1 MKNIKNVLIISL
13 LAMVLGGIKIA
24 SAETFS
30 MSYMSSSGGIAT
42 IAIDYGVNS
51 NNYNPGDTIYPTIS
65 GSQYDMR
72 CANGVSYDASQK
84 LFATMIDF
92 KIGTPG
98 SYLTFKVGE
107 MPWAH
112 FDSYYD
118 NIYLRD
124 GTIAFSAVSSR
135 YLQNN
140 PSGPSPSSLTV
151 EGGYFYINNDGG
163 LYFVEPSL
171 GRQYYIGQS
180 TQLQYAMN
188 KEYSTRGNF
197 DPNIYTN
204 PKYTLRTIV
213 DYYHKGVSGTTFF
226 NSPTLPGSILIPQNA
241 EGQQYVAQVT
251 LKPAWAAKPS
261 SPTYSKYGPWV
272 DATTVTYKTC
282 PDGSRVASTEVCPST
297 KSCPDGSIVPSLAI
311 CPDATVKTCPDGST
325 IPSTESCPTITYKTC
340 WDGSRIPSDNLCP
353 ASKTCPDGTVTGINM
368 VCPRELLPPMIDP
381 IILPLERDINDV
393 ESTRGIASFF
403 KEIFN
408 LKSANAIID
417 QMMMEIREQNG
428 GGGYTSSGTSYTTP
442 PPSCGSAWWCSIEV
456 YPFDM
461 AVPFTITVPVPPNTT
476 PSVLIK

>member
-1 MKNIKNVLIISL
+1 
-13 LAMVLGGIKIA
+13 MVLGGIKIA
-24 SAETFS
+24 SADTFS
-30 MSYMSSSGGIAT
+30 MSYMSSSGGLAT

-51 NNYNPGDTIYPTIS
+51 NNYNPGDTIKPTIY
-65 GSQYDMR
+65 GSQFNMR
-72 CANGVSYDASQK
+72 CANGVPYDASQK

-98 SYLTFKVGE
+98 SYLTFKAVE
-107 MPWAH
+107 VPWAYL
-112 FDSYYD
+112 DLKSD
-118 NIYLRD
+118 AIYLRD
-124 GTIAFSAVSSR
+124 GTTAFSRVLNSF
-135 YLQNN
+135 LENN
-140 PSGPSPSSLTV
+140 PTRTTADFFAGDRTQEHLYIEP
-151 EGGYFYINNDGG
+151 EGEI
-163 LYFVEPSL
+163 YFVDS
-171 GRQYYIGQS
+171 YYNHYHVGQS
-180 TQLQYAMN
+180 SELGDALV
-188 KEYSTRGNF
+188 KEYSIKGYFNPYLYADDTLKLN
-197 DPNIYTN
+197 NIT
-204 PKYTLRTIV
+204 
-213 DYYHKGVSGTTFF
+213 DYNHKGVSNTTYF

-241 EGQQYVAQVT
+241 EGRQYVAQVT
-251 LKPAWAAKPS
+251 VKPAWAAKPS

-282 PDGSRVASTEVCPST
+282 PDGSKVASTEVCPST

-311 CPDATVKTCPDGST
+311 CPDMTVKTCPDGST

-368 VCPRELLPPMIDP
+368 VCPRELLPPMMEDDR
-381 IILPLERDINDV
+381 IILPLKRDINDV

-417 QMMMEIREQNG
+417 QMMMEIHEQNG

-442 PPSCGSAWWCSIEV
+442 PPSCGSAWYCRIEV
-456 YPFDM
+456 YPFDI
-461 AVPFTITVPVPPNTT
+461 AVPFTITVPVPPNTS

>member
-1 MKNIKNVLIISL
+1 
-13 LAMVLGGIKIA
+13 MVLGGIKIA
-24 SAETFS
+24 SADTFS
-30 MSYMSSSGGIAT
+30 MSYMSSSGGMAT
-42 IAIDYGVNS
+42 IAVDYGVNG
-51 NNYNPGDTIYPTIS
+51 NNYNPGDTINPTIYS
-65 GSQYDMR
+65 SQYDMR

-107 MPWAH
+107 MPWAYLDLNY
-112 FDSYYD
+112 DS
-118 NIYLRD
+118 IYLRD
-124 GTIAFSAVSSR
+124 GTIAFSEVTNS
-135 YLQNN
+135 YLENN
-140 PSGPSPSSLTV
+140 PTKTTANFFAGDRTQEHLSIQP
-151 EGGYFYINNDGG
+151 DGTI
-163 LYFVEPSL
+163 YFVDS
-171 GRQYYIGQS
+171 YYNSYYVGYS
-180 TQLQYAMN
+180 SQLEAALMR
-188 KEYSTRGNF
+188 EYSIKGSFNAYLYAGDT
-197 DPNIYTN
+197 PKLINIT
-204 PKYTLRTIV
+204 
-213 DYYHKGVSGTTFF
+213 DYNHKGVSGTTYF

-297 KSCPDGSIVPSLAI
+297 K
-311 CPDATVKTCPDGST
+311 TCPNGST

-340 WDGSRIPSDNLCP
+340 WDGSRIPVNQACP

-368 VCPRELLPPMIDP
+368 VCPRELLPPRMEDGR
-381 IILPLERDINDV
+381 IILPLKRDINDV

-408 LKSANAIID
+408 LKSANAIIH
-417 QMMMEIREQNG
+417 QMMIETHEQNG

-442 PPSCGSAWWCSIEV
+442 PPSCGSAWYCSIEV
-456 YPFDM
+456 YPFDI